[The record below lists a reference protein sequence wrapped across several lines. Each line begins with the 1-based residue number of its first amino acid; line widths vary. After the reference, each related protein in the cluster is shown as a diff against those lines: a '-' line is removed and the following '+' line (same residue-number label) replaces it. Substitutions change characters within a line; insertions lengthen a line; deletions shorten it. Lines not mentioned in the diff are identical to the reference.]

1 MLSLCNQPGSSSPGP
16 FSCLIHRSAWRN
28 RPKSLGRTWCVA
40 LRATENGSFR
50 LIVTSVHCPIHSRS
64 VTHTPFRT
72 VSPRTRVNK
81 GTKKVRTLEASTLS
95 LPYSSSRSLATPLLG
110 VSLCPSNLGTLGSAR
125 YPPCLLAG

>member
-72 VSPRTRVNK
+72 VSEGEFCEVHVERRPGPRCLVHF
-81 GTKKVRTLEASTLS
+81 GA
-95 LPYSSSRSLATPLLG
+95 A
-110 VSLCPSNLGTLGSAR
+110 AR
-125 YPPCLLAG
+125 FAP